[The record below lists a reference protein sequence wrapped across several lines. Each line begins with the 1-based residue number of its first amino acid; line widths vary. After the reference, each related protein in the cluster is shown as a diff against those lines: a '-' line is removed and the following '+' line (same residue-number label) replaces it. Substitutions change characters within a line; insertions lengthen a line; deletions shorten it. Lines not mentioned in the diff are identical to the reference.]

1 MWAERLGR
9 AAERLERH
17 STALTRHEAA
27 TEERNVRTA
36 LVAPNSDASS
46 RLLQA
51 LLDDPLAF
59 ASSNSSSSASS
70 TIDLA
75 STPKTLSLEVDPHA
89 HTLIRASDSGLPAS
103 RVSKDAIEIDLPW
116 LREAQLEI
124 LQVAESA
131 DSTSC
136 LDALYECDMHIF
148 LLSAQDI
155 LLLRRTGRLA
165 KERGASERIER
176 VRRQLD
182 LLAIFLDWPGTVLVV
197 DHGDATLDEAAKE
210 RVLDTLE
217 EVISANVGRFDEK
230 SQNDASVEAAAGQR
244 GLQHFVLH
252 VSTTAALL
260 ANGHLRVGL
269 GLPLVGLQGKSSTTG
284 DSTLTSTS
292 KPDAAHAWELFAQLS
307 ASSGLSE
314 LRAHFLHAPLLSPT
328 SAERSFTRSRRAASV
343 AYQSSARLLRHA
355 LEEARAR
362 LIIAQEDVRRAQGL
376 RDVLRQGIQHD
387 LNSLALRVL
396 SKGHLNSTNPL
407 QSPRSDVDSSAK
419 NNKLHIRAG
428 DRSRS
433 ALGSAS
439 DSASLLEKTFSQRL
453 PWWKLLWKVDDVRA
467 EVDNAVRSSF
477 SKDLEDRLI
486 FEAGRTL
493 SFAED
498 QMKVTEAAL
507 GTLTARPRSE
517 NAGRAE
523 LSSSSVGGATSWQGH
538 VESSQRSYFDSPLLR
553 NQVAQQS
560 KLHRAARSY
569 SSNLLQPR
577 SFAWPIT
584 SRRSQIFSQGGPL
597 EVLVSRA
604 QALVMRFYLSSSTV
618 ASASLISAQLPAVS
632 PWLSTNTFLGED
644 ACKTLLPLAMQSSTA
659 AGLSLLATL
668 AFAFHL
674 QGAWTKA
681 KRRFWTDWDR
691 LAQGLEADLEVS

>member
-1 MWAERLGR
+1 MPVY
-9 AAERLERH
+9 RH
-17 STALTRHEAA
+17 VS
-27 TEERNVRTA
+27 
-36 LVAPNSDASS
+36 
-46 RLLQA
+46 
-51 LLDDPLAF
+51 
-59 ASSNSSSSASS
+59 
-70 TIDLA
+70 
-75 STPKTLSLEVDPHA
+75 
-89 HTLIRASDSGLPAS
+89 ASDSGLPAS
-103 RVSKDAIEIDLPW
+103 GVSKDALEIDLPW

-124 LQVAESA
+124 LQVSESA

-136 LDALYECDMHIF
+136 LDALYECDMHTF

-155 LLLRRTGRLA
+155 LLLRRSGRLA

-176 VRRQLD
+176 ARRQLD

-197 DHGDATLDEAAKE
+197 DHGDGTLDEAAKE

-217 EVISANVGRFDEK
+217 EVISADVGRFDEK
-230 SQNDASVEAAAGQR
+230 PQDDASVEAAAGPR
-244 GLQHFVLH
+244 GLQLSVLH

-269 GLPLVGLQGKSSTTG
+269 GLPLSS
-284 DSTLTSTS
+284 
-292 KPDAAHAWELFAQLS
+292 
-307 ASSGLSE
+307 
-314 LRAHFLHAPLLSPT
+314 
-328 SAERSFTRSRRAASV
+328 
-343 AYQSSARLLRHA
+343 
-355 LEEARAR
+355 
-362 LIIAQEDVRRAQGL
+362 
-376 RDVLRQGIQHD
+376 
-387 LNSLALRVL
+387 
-396 SKGHLNSTNPL
+396 
-407 QSPRSDVDSSAK
+407 RSDVDSSAK

-477 SKDLEDRLI
+477 SKDLEDQAVIVSKLI

-507 GTLTARPRSE
+507 GTLTARSRSE

-523 LSSSSVGGATSWQGH
+523 LSSSLVGGATSWQGH
-538 VESSQRSYFDSPLLR
+538 MEASQRSYFDSPLLR
-553 NQVAQQS
+553 NQIAQQS
-560 KLHRAARSY
+560 KLHRAAGSS

-584 SRRSQIFSQGGPL
+584 SRRSQLFSQGGPL

-604 QALVMRFYLSSSTV
+604 QALVMRFYLSTGTI

-632 PWLSTNTFLGED
+632 HWLSANTFLGED

-659 AGLSLLATL
+659 AGVSLLATL

-691 LAQGLEADLEVS
+691 LAQGLEADLESNVVSTLREHVFAPPFAAAQGLDEMMHKRRAELALLAERLQRAQELLLLLLSSSQSDAVEAQSSLDPAGPTRPQDPLS